1 MAQNN
6 SPCWNN
12 GDDCPRRYIGC
23 RAECEAWHEWLA
35 EHEAKKEKIR
45 QNRNKED
52 DVNGFLALQNKRA
65 YQARQR
71 ESKKQSR

>member
-1 MAQNN
+1 MKH

-12 GDDCPRRYIGC
+12 GDDCPRRHLGC
-23 RAECEAWHEWLA
+23 REKCEEWAKWLA

-45 QNRNKED
+45 QNRSRED

-65 YQARQR
+65 SQARQR
-71 ESKKQSR
+71 ESKKRSR